1 MGALPKRRIS
11 TGRSGRRRQDK
22 VITASSTRLSRTT
35 KRERRETKRGKT
47 ATDTTA

>member
-22 VITASSTRLSRTT
+22 TISTGGRGAYMSSRTRRLT
-35 KRERRETKRGKT
+35 KQGKT
-47 ATDTTA
+47 TQE